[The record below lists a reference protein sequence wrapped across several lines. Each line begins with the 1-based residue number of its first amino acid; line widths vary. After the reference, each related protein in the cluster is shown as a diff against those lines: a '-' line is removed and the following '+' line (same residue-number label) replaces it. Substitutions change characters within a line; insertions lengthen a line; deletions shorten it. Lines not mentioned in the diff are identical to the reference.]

1 MDRIDIR
8 LEVKRVSFGELFTV
22 EEGMSTESARQ
33 LILSARERQKYR
45 YRNEKFNYNSEV
57 PQSMINEYIKLSDK
71 EQRILKEVFEQ
82 QDMSARGY
90 FRLLKLIR
98 TIADINDRDEIKLSD
113 IEEAVFFRNETQS
126 KGEFV

>member
-1 MDRIDIR
+1 M
-8 LEVKRVSFGELFTV
+8 LTP
-22 EEGMSTESARQ
+22 
-33 LILSARERQKYR
+33 LIL
-45 YRNEKFNYNSEV
+45 FLL
-57 PQSMINEYIKLSDK
+57 PFCPLML
-71 EQRILKEVFEQ
+71 FEQ

>member
-1 MDRIDIR
+1 
-8 LEVKRVSFGELFTV
+8 
-22 EEGMSTESARQ
+22 
-33 LILSARERQKYR
+33 
-45 YRNEKFNYNSEV
+45 
-57 PQSMINEYIKLSDK
+57 
-71 EQRILKEVFEQ
+71 
-82 QDMSARGY
+82 MSARGY